1 VGVFK
6 ENTQLKCSGI
16 LPPEGRNVEGTGG
29 SGESKALPM
38 ASDVK
43 KKKKSRICSVFGIT
57 NIEFLL
63 CWLKKN

>member
-43 KKKKSRICSVFGIT
+43 KKK
-57 NIEFLL
+57 NPEFAVYLESQT
-63 CWLKKN
+63 